1 MDEKRKTNFFPLF
14 EWVMIV
20 IFGIVVVAI
29 VSVAVY
35 GSVIRSDFN
44 AKIRS
49 EERYRDMWERINDP
63 DEIDYIMIQNSPGDR
78 VVYNVPAELFDDL
91 TCDSFAPIDDGT
103 ADRIFREKCVVV
115 VYTDESFTIF
125 NIDEKNNVYWSHS
138 LKVTCPSLI
147 AFVAN

>member
-1 MDEKRKTNFFPLF
+1 MDEKRKTNSFPLF

-20 IFGIVVVAI
+20 LFGIVVAAI
-29 VSVAVY
+29 VAVAVY
-35 GSVIRSDFN
+35 RTVISSNFN
-44 AKIRS
+44 
-49 EERYRDMWERINDP
+49 EEGRNEQSYRDMWERINDP

-125 NIDEKNNVYWSHS
+125 NIDEKKNVYWSHS